1 MEGVAL
7 MAFEIERKFLV
18 SRAEWQRLTTGRA
31 RIRQAYLPSEAGL
44 SLRVRVK
51 NDDYATLT
59 IKSRESQL
67 RRLEFEYPIPTADA
81 EALIAL
87 RRGSVIE
94 KVRHTIPWQGLMWEV
109 DVFSGDNTGLVIA
122 EIELRHEHQHFAFP
136 RWLGEEVTGQPRYY
150 NRALAQHP
158 FRSWNEPRPSLTA
171 GL

>member
-1 MEGVAL
+1 MEGVAP
-7 MAFEIERKFLV
+7 MAFEIERKFRV
-18 SRAEWQRLTTGRA
+18 SSAEWQRLASGRA

-81 EALIAL
+81 EALMAL
-87 RRGSVIE
+87 RRGSAIE
-94 KVRHTIPWQGLMWEV
+94 KVRHTIPWQGLLWEI
-109 DVFSGDNTGLVIA
+109 DVFSGDNAGLVIA

-136 RWLGEEVTGQPRYY
+136 RWLGEEVTEQARYY
-150 NRALAQHP
+150 NRSLAQHP
-158 FRSWNEPRPSLTA
+158 FCSWNDRAPR
-171 GL
+171 